1 MPYLTRKVWQTYTD
15 RSWEEA
21 GALWYVQGNPEDIGY
36 SSKNQLL
43 EMPAISTA
51 GQKSL
56 MKACL
61 DVLCQ
66 KHVRPETS
74 SQHDEDVAP
83 AVFPVHPNYRS
94 SDTDV

>member
-1 MPYLTRKVWQTYTD
+1 MSCLTRKVWQTYTD
-15 RSWEEA
+15 TNWEEA
-21 GALWYVQGNPEDIGY
+21 GALWYGKENPEDIGY
-36 SSKNQLL
+36 PSKNQLL

-66 KHVRPETS
+66 KCVRPETS
-74 SQHDEDVAP
+74 SQHDKDVAP
-83 AVFPVHPNYRS
+83 AVLPVHPNYRS
-94 SDTDV
+94 SD